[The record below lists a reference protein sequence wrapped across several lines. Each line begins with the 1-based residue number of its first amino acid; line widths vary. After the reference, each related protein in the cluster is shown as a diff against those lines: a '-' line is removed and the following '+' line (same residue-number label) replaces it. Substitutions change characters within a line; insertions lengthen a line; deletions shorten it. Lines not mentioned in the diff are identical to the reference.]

1 LRQKLERKIR
11 RLEGE
16 VQELREQLHDRMQQ
30 IHLARREDPGET
42 ILLYDLIRFL
52 QDDIRTYV

>member
-42 ILLYDLIRFL
+42 IL
-52 QDDIRTYV
+52 